1 MFEVLICFVPRS
13 SESIAEAKIGSIWII
28 LATWIGREGPFDF
41 RNSIIFLFFSCTSII
56 GFRA

>member
-1 MFEVLICFVPRS
+1 MPRS